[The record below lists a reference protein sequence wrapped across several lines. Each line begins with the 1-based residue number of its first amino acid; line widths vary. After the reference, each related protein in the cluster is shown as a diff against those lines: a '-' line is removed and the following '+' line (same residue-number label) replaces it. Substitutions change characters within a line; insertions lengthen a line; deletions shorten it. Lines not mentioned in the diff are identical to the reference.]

1 MEVTNQYNAHLDA
14 KKRLTLR
21 GASFQYYNVKKHANG
36 CIVLE
41 PRQLTKPKSISART
55 LKAMDQA
62 VRNFKVEEVSEPVD
76 LSDF

>member
-1 MEVTNQYNAHLDA
+1 MEVTNQYNTHLDA

-21 GASFQYYNVKKHANG
+21 GASFQYYNVKEYANG

-41 PRQLTKPKSISART
+41 PRQLIKPKSISART

-62 VRNFKVEEVSEPVD
+62 VRNFKVEKVSEPVD